1 MSRDIARGAERRP
14 FTWRNPAI
22 TISIARRESLDA
34 SHLSAISEPL
44 LRRIYANR
52 LVRDPAELDHR
63 LPNLINPN
71 RLKGMT
77 EAVELMLAAI
87 RDNHKIMVIGDFDA
101 DGATST
107 ALSLLALRRLG
118 AVDVDF
124 LVPNRFDYGY
134 GLSPP
139 LVDIAHEQGV
149 RLIMTVDNGISSIS
163 GVARAKELGITVV
176 ITDHHL
182 AGQELPEA
190 DAIVNPN
197 QPGCE
202 FPSKNLAG
210 VGVAFYLML
219 AMRARMRQLDWF
231 NQRQL
236 PEPNMAELLDIV
248 ALGTVADVVPL
259 DANNRILVDQGMQ
272 RIRAGRCR
280 PGIKAILEVAKRNL
294 GRCVASDLG
303 FAVGPRLN
311 AAGRLDD
318 MALGIQCL
326 LADDPVQ
333 ARQMAIQLDSLNRER
348 REIESGMQ
356 QQALGI
362 IEQLPLAEA
371 DLPYALALYQPDWH
385 QGVSGI
391 VASRIKEKFHR
402 PVIVF
407 AQSGDGELK
416 GSGRSIEGLHLRDL
430 LERINSQAPGLIL
443 KFGGHAMAA
452 GLAIMEERYDEFA
465 ALFDRLA
472 REELKPEQLSGK
484 VLSDGEL
491 ANHEFTLQLADTLRQ
506 AGPWGQAFPEPCFDG
521 KFRVIQQRLV
531 GEKHLKLVLEPE
543 AGGVVVDAIAFNVD
557 LAVWPDPRIEWAE
570 VAYRLDVNE
579 FRGQQN
585 LQLMVELIRPL

>member
-1 MSRDIARGAERRP
+1 MAGVLLSLSFAPTPLRIA
-14 FTWRNPAI
+14 
-22 TISIARRESLDA
+22 TISTYITRRENLDS
-34 SHLSAISEPL
+34 SHLSSISEPL
-44 LRRIYANR
+44 LRRLYANR
-52 LVRDPAELDHR
+52 NVTSAKELDHR
-63 LPNLINPN
+63 LPNLLNPN
-71 RLKGMT
+71 TLKGMD
-77 EAVELMLAAI
+77 EAVRLMFEAI
-87 RDNHKIMVIGDFDA
+87 QQQQKIMVIGDFDA

-107 ALSLLALRRLG
+107 ALSLLTLTRLG
-118 AVDVDF
+118 AQRVEF

-149 RLIMTVDNGISSIS
+149 NLIMTVDNGISSIS
-163 GVARAKELGITVV
+163 GVARAKELGITVI

-182 AGQELPEA
+182 AGTEIPDA

-197 QPGCE
+197 QPGCD
-202 FPSKNLAG
+202 FASKNLAG

-219 AMRARMRQLDWF
+219 ALRALMRKHDWF
-231 NQRQL
+231 AQQGL
-236 PEPNMAELLDIV
+236 AEPNMAEFLDVV

-259 DANNRILVDQGMQ
+259 DANNRILVEQGMQ

-294 GRCVASDLG
+294 SRCVATDLG

-326 LADDPVQ
+326 LTDDP
-333 ARQMAIQLDSLNRER
+333 ALAHQMAMELDSLNKAR
-348 REIESGMQ
+348 REIEGDMQ
-356 QQALGI
+356 VQALKI
-362 IEQLPLAEA
+362 IDQLPLQAD
-371 DLPYALALYQPDWH
+371 DLPYALCLYQSDWH

-430 LERINSQAPGLIL
+430 LERINSSAPALII

-452 GLAIMEERYDEFA
+452 GLSIREEGLAEFTR
-465 ALFDRLA
+465 LFDHFA
-472 REELKPEQLSGK
+472 REELTPDQLSGK
-484 VLSDGEL
+484 IISDGEL
-491 ANHEFTLQLADTLRQ
+491 SSGEFTLPLADLLRR

-521 KFRVIQQRLV
+521 KFKLIQQRLV

-543 AGGVVVDAIAFNVD
+543 AGGVVIDAIAFNVD
-557 LAVWPDPRIEWAE
+557 LAQWPDPRIEWVE

-579 FRGQQN
+579 FRGQQSV
-585 LQLMVELIRPL
+585 QLMVEHLNPL